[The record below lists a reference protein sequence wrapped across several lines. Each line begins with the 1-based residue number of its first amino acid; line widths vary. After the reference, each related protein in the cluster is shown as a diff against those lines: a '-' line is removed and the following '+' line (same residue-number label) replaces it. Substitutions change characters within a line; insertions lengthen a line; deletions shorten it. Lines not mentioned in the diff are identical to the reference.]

1 MLASSTLQAIVLT
14 SRIAEAEKFYSGVL
28 GLPLNGKSHGALIYD
43 VGGSDLRVSPVTETR
58 PSAHTVLG
66 FAVPNLR
73 AIVELLKQRG
83 VGLERIAGL
92 THDSTGILTTADGA
106 KVAWFRDPDGNLL
119 SAVQYA
125 G

>member
-1 MLASSTLQAIVLT
+1 MLASSTLQTIVLT
-14 SRIAEAEKFYSGVL
+14 SRIAEAEKFYRGVL
-28 GLPLNGKSHGALIYD
+28 GLPLNGESHGALIYD
-43 VGGSDLRVSPVTETR
+43 VGGSDLRVSPVPETQ

-83 VGLERIAGL
+83 VSLERIAGL
-92 THDSTGILTTADGA
+92 THDSTGILTTPDGA

-119 SAVQYA
+119 SMVQYA

>member
-1 MLASSTLQAIVLT
+1 MLASSTLQTIVWT

-43 VGGSDLRVSPVTETR
+43 VGGSDLRVSPVPETQ

-83 VGLERIAGL
+83 VSLERFAGV
-92 THDSTGILTTADGA
+92 THDSTGILTTPDGA